1 MADAGGAGVMDRG
14 TKSIRWRVKGRTP
27 VVHLASYAFCPPHV
41 RCMTVAPEVQAELRA
56 MARGRML
63 LIEYVVRHGMRGAAF
78 GDVQARWVRDVT
90 QLPDHVA
97 LLDDLDEP
105 PTFVSTGLAPILTR
119 VHAHLKVRGPRR
131 LPWLRHPDLV
141 IGEMGSWAELVLAGG
156 LRHGRR

>member
-1 MADAGGAGVMDRG
+1 M
-14 TKSIRWRVKGRTP
+14 
-27 VVHLASYAFCPPHV
+27 VHLASYAFCPPHV

-105 PTFVSTGLAPILTR
+105 PTFVSTGVSADLDARSRTPQGARAAPAT
-119 VHAHLKVRGPRR
+119 VAPAPRPCHR
-131 LPWLRHPDLV
+131 RDGLV
-141 IGEMGSWAELVLAGG
+141 GRAVLAGG